1 MSESGKKLIPLTV
14 GSASVFVICV
24 LDAAPRGKRLQR
36 TNAASTGLGRTY
48 AHNGRIPS
56 LLFITFNYFYKVMK
70 K

>member
-1 MSESGKKLIPLTV
+1 MSESGNANPLTV
-14 GSASVFVICV
+14 GSAGVFVICV